1 MAEICSQPRRVF
13 SRALALA
20 LQDLMQ
26 LLHRFLRGRGGGG
39 PPRGSEREYRNGGTI
54 SERERAG
61 RAGRAASGRWAAVVL
76 RISKQSGC
84 ELPSMFSCQGQ
95 PAGVIRHD
103 IDQLGRT
110 TRKFLFIP
118 YNEPSPGLRKQALL
132 LSVRLVL
139 DVLMVDLMN
148 VLSLRRAPCIEAA
161 MSRARVTIK
170 PA

>member
-1 MAEICSQPRRVF
+1 
-13 SRALALA
+13 
-20 LQDLMQ
+20 
-26 LLHRFLRGRGGGG
+26 
-39 PPRGSEREYRNGGTI
+39 
-54 SERERAG
+54 
-61 RAGRAASGRWAAVVL
+61 
-76 RISKQSGC
+76 
-84 ELPSMFSCQGQ
+84 MFSCQGQ

-103 IDQLGRT
+103 IDQ
-110 TRKFLFIP
+110 LFIP